1 VLEPEIQSAGELP
14 LNWKQRASITLAKRP
29 WIVFVTCFSLAAL
42 VTLPLFIVGFPKG
55 GDAVKHYRWSTEFV
69 KALGDG
75 ALYPRWF
82 AEANRGKGS
91 PLPIYYPPIPFYVA
105 AAFNVVAGDMLTA
118 ISLSCWLALALSGQ
132 AMYALSR
139 LTLSRPASLIAAVL
153 YMLMPYHILD
163 LYQGSAVSEFWSFAW
178 VPLIL
183 CFLYRVSDHDDW
195 IAFCGLALSYALLLQ
210 THVPSAFL
218 TSLSLPIFAVALTR
232 NVRRLLRIAAGLA
245 FGAGISAIFLVPVL
259 FERKYITIG
268 RVVSRRDYRD
278 YFLFEQLGSA
288 FKTILDP
295 SNIGDYSRQADLAGL
310 AVLVLLI
317 FAVVVAF
324 KKWRDGN
331 RVRLWRASLVITA
344 FSLFMTTRLA
354 APLYR
359 VVPGLVFLLFP
370 FRWLLVASVGASVLT
385 AAAVSILARD
395 AERRTIK
402 VLSLAVIAAFTL
414 TVSVLAI
421 ARAPLKPETLERRL
435 ARREAPEYRPVWWDS
450 ERHEDLEQASVVI
463 DSGDAVVQKIDD
475 RGISQSYH
483 VSANS
488 ESVLRMRPL
497 YFPGWVARADG
508 RPVEIRP
515 SSGGN
520 IELRMEP
527 GEHQLTLSFEDTWPR
542 TTGKLISAVC
552 IAGLVVL
559 LFVARRS
566 DHHPG

>member
-1 VLEPEIQSAGELP
+1 MLESEIQSAGELP

-55 GDAVKHYRWSTEFV
+55 GDAVK
-69 KALGDG
+69 
-75 ALYPRWF
+75 
-82 AEANRGKGS
+82 
-91 PLPIYYPPIPFYVA
+91 
-105 AAFNVVAGDMLTA
+105 
-118 ISLSCWLALALSGQ
+118 Q
-132 AMYALSR
+132 
-139 LTLSRPASLIAAVL
+139 
-153 YMLMPYHILD
+153 
-163 LYQGSAVSEFWSFAW
+163 
-178 VPLIL
+178 
-183 CFLYRVSDHDDW
+183 
-195 IAFCGLALSYALLLQ
+195 
-210 THVPSAFL
+210 
-218 TSLSLPIFAVALTR
+218 
-232 NVRRLLRIAAGLA
+232 
-245 FGAGISAIFLVPVL
+245 
-259 FERKYITIG
+259 
-268 RVVSRRDYRD
+268 
-278 YFLFEQLGSA
+278 
-288 FKTILDP
+288 
-295 SNIGDYSRQADLAGL
+295 
-310 AVLVLLI
+310 
-317 FAVVVAF
+317 
-324 KKWRDGN
+324 
-331 RVRLWRASLVITA
+331 
-344 FSLFMTTRLA
+344 
-354 APLYR
+354 
-359 VVPGLVFLLFP
+359 
-370 FRWLLVASVGASVLT
+370 
-385 AAAVSILARD
+385 
-395 AERRTIK
+395 TIK

-421 ARAPLKPETLERRL
+421 ASAPLKPETLERRL

-566 DHHPG
+566 DHQPDNSVDYRVVVQ